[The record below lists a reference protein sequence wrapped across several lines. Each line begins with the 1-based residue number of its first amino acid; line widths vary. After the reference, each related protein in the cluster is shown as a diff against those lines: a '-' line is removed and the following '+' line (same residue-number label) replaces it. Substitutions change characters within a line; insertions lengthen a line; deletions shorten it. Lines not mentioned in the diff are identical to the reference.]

1 MLFAQSLGEYG
12 LVAGFT
18 QGVMRVRVLADP
30 WMNESGALILGG
42 VVVGGWVIVKLLR
55 R

>member
-12 LVAGFT
+12 LVAGLT
-18 QGVMRVRVLADP
+18 QGVMRLRAFADP